1 MDRRDLNNQPPST
14 PGKPIGH
21 LLSWQIAVLHVESNS
36 AEDATNF
43 PDYLANQVNI
53 AQALGSAMLE
63 GKNVVTNNEGM
74 SYAVLVSRQQD
85 NGAREILA
93 PDDADYERCAPAVS
107 KLLLEG
113 YDHSML
119 ALYDDG
125 DVVPFVPQAD
135 AGTL

>member
-1 MDRRDLNNQPPST
+1 MEPRNLNNQPPNT

-21 LLSWQIAVLHVESNS
+21 LLAWQVAVLHVQTNS

-43 PDYLANQVNI
+43 PDYIANQVNI
-53 AQALGSAMLE
+53 TQALGTAMLQ

-74 SYAVLVSRQQD
+74 SYAVLVSRQHD
-85 NGAREILA
+85 NGSRQILA
-93 PDDADYERCAPAVS
+93 PDDADYEIAAPAIS
-107 KLLLEG
+107 KLLLES

-119 ALYDDG
+119 AVYDDG

-135 AGTL
+135 AGSL